1 MMNSL
6 PGINNSLVLGGIS
19 SYIYQPNH
27 LTEASYNY
35 SLIQERIMNSVIY
48 LLQDSI
54 RLRMTGKDYRQLSL
68 FNNNNNI
75 VLNIPLRLIASK
87 SQYSAVKESCKE
99 LAGLVVE
106 IRYTDKCQNEKRLK
120 YTGLF
125 KVDLPEER
133 KRTSFMILEIDPDV
147 AKILININLDDR
159 QKPINFTRYYFKTA
173 IEASKKYTPRIYKLL
188 CCYRKRGYFEI
199 SLLEFKKMLGI
210 SDKYKEYRDLKK
222 YVLKPVQE
230 DLMRMGADCWFDCDD
245 RNFTIREGN
254 TVVKLFFKVITP
266 QNIINEGNTRKLI
279 KETLLKDFKFSQK
292 NLDEIDDIIE
302 KEEPHLVINKLDR
315 LRYIINQKHFRKE
328 KVFSPQS
335 YVVRSLKS
343 EFYEK

>member
-1 MMNSL
+1 MNSL
-6 PGINNSLVLGGIS
+6 PGIKNSLVLGGIS

-54 RLRMTGKDYRQLSL
+54 RLRMMGKDYRQLSL

-75 VLNIPLRLIASK
+75 VLDIPLRLIASK
-87 SQYSAVKESCKE
+87 SQYSSVKESCKE

-133 KRTSFMILEIDPDV
+133 TRTSFMRLEIDPDV
-147 AKILININLDDR
+147 AKILININLNDR
-159 QKPINFTRYYFKTA
+159 QKPINFTKYYFKTA
-173 IEASKKYTPRIYKLL
+173 IEASKKYTPRLYKLL
-188 CCYRKRGYFEI
+188 CCYRSRGYFEI

-210 SDKYKEYRDLKK
+210 EDKYKEYRDLKK

-230 DLMRMGADCWFDCDD
+230 DLIRMGADCWFDCDD

-254 TVVKLFFKVITP
+254 TVKGLFFKVITQ
-266 QNIINEGNTRKLI
+266 QNIISDENNRKLI
-279 KETLLKDFKFSQK
+279 KEMLSKDFKFTRK
-292 NLDEIDDIIE
+292 NLDEIDELIE
-302 KEEPHLVINKLDR
+302 KEEPLIIIKKLDR
-315 LRYIINQKHFRKE
+315 LRFIINQKHLTKN
-328 KVFSPQS
+328 KIICPQN
-335 YVVRSLKS
+335 YVLKSLIS

>member
-1 MMNSL
+1 MNSL
-6 PGINNSLVLGGIS
+6 PGIKNSLVLGGIS

-54 RLRMTGKDYRQLSL
+54 RLRMMGKDYRQLSL

-75 VLNIPLRLIASK
+75 VLDIPLRLIASK
-87 SQYSAVKESCKE
+87 SQYSSVKESCKE

-133 KRTSFMILEIDPDV
+133 TRTSFMRLEIDPDV
-147 AKILININLDDR
+147 AKILININLNDR
-159 QKPINFTRYYFKTA
+159 QKPINFTKYYFKTA

-188 CCYRKRGYFEI
+188 CCYRSRGYFEI

-210 SDKYKEYRDLKK
+210 EGKYKEYRDLKK

-230 DLMRMGADCWFDCDD
+230 DLIRMGADCWFDCDD

-254 TVVKLFFKVITP
+254 TVIGLYFKVITQ
-266 QNIINEGNTRKLI
+266 QNIINDENNRKLI
-279 KETLLKDFKFSQK
+279 KEMLSKDFKFTRK
-292 NLDEIDDIIE
+292 NLDEIDELIE
-302 KEEPHLVINKLDR
+302 KEEPLIIIKKLDR
-315 LRYIINQKHFRKE
+315 LRFIINQKHLTKN
-328 KVFSPQS
+328 KIICPQN
-335 YVVRSLKS
+335 YVLKSLIS